1 MVLLPHAHPA
11 LRSLQL
17 RSSKT
22 KRGIYKVYHY
32 AYELNRLKSGVYR
45 EPYTTLPDKSFFNE
59 ELNYD
64 LNGNITRLWRTG
76 KNDSNTALLVDNLT

>member
-1 MVLLPHAHPA
+1 M
-11 LRSLQL
+11 
-17 RSSKT
+17 
-22 KRGIYKVYHY
+22 
-32 AYELNRLKSGVYR
+32 YR